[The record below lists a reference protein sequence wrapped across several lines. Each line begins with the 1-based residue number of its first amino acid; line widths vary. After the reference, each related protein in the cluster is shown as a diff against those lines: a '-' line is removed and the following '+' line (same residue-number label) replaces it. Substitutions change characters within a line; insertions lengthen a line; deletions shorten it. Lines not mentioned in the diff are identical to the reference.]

1 VPATND
7 HGGPLRQALAAAAIA
22 ALLLT
27 GCGEDA
33 ESDASAPSS
42 SSPAATTT
50 VTAPAPEPE
59 DVAGRS
65 NCINAGLAYAPI
77 VGGLSGASG
86 LEAAIRYFSAPDIDP
101 ATSGPGQDAAVAIAE
116 MNYELALANADVLTG
131 NPVDT
136 AQLQSLH
143 AAVEE
148 ACAPLR

>member
-1 VPATND
+1 
-7 HGGPLRQALAAAAIA
+7 LRRALACAAAAA

-27 GCGEDA
+27 GCGEDSEPEVA
-33 ESDASAPSS
+33 APSS
-42 SSPAATTT
+42 SRAAASTT

-65 NCINAGLAYAPI
+65 NCISAGLSYAPI
-77 VGGLSGASG
+77 VGGLSGASD

-101 ATSGPGQDAAVAIAE
+101 ATSEPGRDAAVAIAE

-136 AQLQSLH
+136 ARLQSLH

>member
-1 VPATND
+1 
-7 HGGPLRQALAAAAIA
+7 LRRALAGAAIA

-27 GCGEDA
+27 GCGEEA
-33 ESDASAPSS
+33 ELDASAPSS
-42 SSPAATTT
+42 SSTAATTT

-65 NCINAGLAYAPI
+65 NCISAELAYAPI
-77 VGGLSGASG
+77 VGGLSGASD

-101 ATSGPGQDAAVAIAE
+101 ATSDLGQDAAVAIAE

-136 AQLQSLH
+136 ARLQSLH
-143 AAVEE
+143 AAVEK